1 MKKKDKQV
9 VKEYMGGLSEGRDV
23 FSLTDEDIAL
33 IEHRVFTER
42 IPLDEAVKD
51 FPRSTRIISQDLKA
65 HHPELHKRLS
75 EESKVIRK
83 ELRREVS
90 SEPWQNDSCIL
101 FWSPRLLTLRGY
113 LKASGAN
120 KDTATSNQ

>member
-1 MKKKDKQV
+1 MKKYTPV
-9 VKEYMGGLSEGRDV
+9 VSDCRGGLSASREA
-23 FSLTDEDIAL
+23 FTLSSEDIAL

-42 IPLDEAVKD
+42 IPLNEAAKD

-65 HHPELHKRLS
+65 NHPELHKRLS
-75 EESKVIRK
+75 EESRAIRK
-83 ELRREVS
+83 ELRREVA
-90 SEPWQNDSCIL
+90 SEPWQNDSCTL
-101 FWSPRLLTLRGY
+101 FWSPKLLIQRGY